1 MPRTD
6 LEITS
11 RIVPLALAYAI
22 NRGLDVR
29 PLISRHGLPDDLEL
43 ASIGKL
49 ELTLPA
55 ATTRAVV
62 DDLANQL
69 GDPHFGL
76 TLARAVPRG
85 TYGVAEFLVRATS
98 TIRQACENLVR
109 VNRLM
114 APHQQFRFVVTD
126 TEGELHHGVP
136 GQPTALSPHHH
147 LFSTEIMLR
156 TFHSML
162 DDGRVNRVWFA
173 DGPRADSP
181 ALAAALGVET
191 LQFDAELNGFSFDL
205 AVLERPVKGGDPA
218 LYAFLEEHAE
228 QALASRPN
236 TNDLVERLR
245 AQIRE
250 ALKQGEPN
258 IERLAT
264 RMSVSG
270 RTLQRRLSDLG
281 TSFQAVLD
289 DVRFDLARAY
299 LREARLDIT
308 QVAYLLGYS
317 ELRAFDRA
325 FKRWANVTPREWRDV
340 RPS

>member
-1 MPRTD
+1 MPRAD

-11 RIVPLALAYAI
+11 RIVPLALAFAHS
-22 NRGLDVR
+22 RSLDVR
-29 PLISRHGLPDDLEL
+29 AFIRRHGLPDDFEL
-43 ASIGKL
+43 SSLGKL

-55 ATTRAVV
+55 TTTRAVI

-85 TYGVAEFLVRATS
+85 AYGVAEFLVRATS

-136 GQPTALSPHHH
+136 GQPAALSPHHH
-147 LFSTEIMLR
+147 VFTTEIMVR
-156 TFHSML
+156 TFHSLL
-162 DDGRVNRVWFA
+162 DGGRINRVWFA
-173 DGPRADSP
+173 HGPSADAP
-181 ALAAALGVET
+181 ALAAALGVSS
-191 LQFDAELNGFSFDL
+191 LQFDAALNGFSFDL
-205 AVLERPVKGGDPA
+205 AVLEHPVKGGDPA
-218 LYAFLEEHAE
+218 LYAFLEAHAE

-236 TNDLVERLR
+236 TTDLIERLR

-250 ALKQGEPN
+250 ALEQGEPN

-264 RMSVSG
+264 RMSLSS

-299 LREARLDIT
+299 LREARLDLT

-325 FKRWANVTPREWRDV
+325 FKRWAKVTPREWRDV